1 MKPDD
6 FESQLQRQPLHGLP
20 AEWRTEILSA
30 AQEAAAEEESGFL
43 ATLWRELFV
52 QPKFIWGSIGAAWL
66 IIIALNL
73 ASGVEAK
80 PQIAQVETKPAEVMQ
95 AVREQNRLRDEL
107 LGIGVAAI
115 QPSPADRP
123 REGMKP
129 RSERQDTYAVA

>member
-1 MKPDD
+1 MRNNLLNKHRSAEPELDR
-6 FESQLQRQPLHGLP
+6 LRQDVI
-20 AEWRTEILSA
+20 ATELLV
-30 AQEAAAEEESGFL
+30 AAEEESGFL

-66 IIIALNL
+66 IVIALNL
-73 ASGVEAK
+73 ASGEEVK
-80 PQIAQVETKPAEVMQ
+80 PQIAQMETKPAEVMQ

-115 QPSPADRP
+115 QPGPADRP

-129 RSERQDTYAVA
+129 RSERQDTYALA